1 MHAQFSRSGV
11 GINQYF
17 TIAMCIHLVRGLS
30 DTSYCILGDVLSII
44 CNRSSSDSTS
54 CTGLCQGWNCLL
66 SAKPQSTTVHLGL
79 CTIEMASQ
87 YICTLERI
95 YTVNVDL
102 GIKS

>member
-1 MHAQFSRSGV
+1 MHNLV
-11 GINQYF
+11 GLGLALTKYF
-17 TIAMCIHLVRGLS
+17 TIAVCLHLVHGLS

-54 CTGLCQGWNCLL
+54 RTGLCQGWNCLL

-87 YICTLERI
+87 HICTLERT
-95 YTVNVDL
+95 YTMNVDL